1 MLKLKTNLDY
11 KFKYSEEELKN
22 LDATKNDVTLN
33 YLAVAINS
41 KYKDG
46 LEGQKRRIWGRI
58 QKKFADIEESKVYE
72 IEIEEAEK
80 DFILD
85 AFKEA
90 KYPANMSSIV
100 TYFEEEFI
108 EKMTAKKEEDK
119 KAE

>member
-11 KFKYSEEELKN
+11 KFKYSDEELKN

-58 QKKFADIEESKVYE
+58 QKKFELIDETKVYE

-85 AFKEA
+85 AFKDA
-90 KYPANMSSIV
+90 KYPANMSATV

-108 EKMTAKKEEDK
+108 EKMTEK
-119 KAE
+119 KAEAKV